1 MTELQIKMSNLPVG
15 AGEQP
20 QQTVKKD
27 ALTILDAAQRC
38 LDGFQSCLD
47 MAGLIHSREVSL
59 VEDQL
64 ARFSIWA
71 ANIKALGKARDSLD
85 HRLRESPDVQD
96 IITGLLEA
104 LGAHLHH
111 CEYSPTWS
119 AYPSSATPTRHSQAD
134 ARN

>member
-1 MTELQIKMSNLPVG
+1 MSDLPVG
-15 AGEQP
+15 AGQEP
-20 QQTVKKD
+20 QQTAKKD
-27 ALTILDAAQRC
+27 ALTISDAAQHC

-47 MAGLIHSREVSL
+47 MAALIHSREVSL

-71 ANIKALGKARDSLD
+71 ANIKALGRGRDSLD
-85 HRLRESPDVQD
+85 HRLREAPDVQD

-111 CEYSPTWS
+111 CEYPPTWFS
-119 AYPSSATPTRHSQAD
+119 YPSSATPTRHSQANT
-134 ARN
+134 RN